1 MGILGLIVLGGLL
14 VIGLIFSRLYQRAS
28 KERSFVRTGLGGQR
42 VVMDGGAIML
52 PVFHEAIPVNMNT
65 LKLEVRRNEADSLI
79 TKDRMRVDIVATF
92 FVRVIPSQEGI
103 ANAAQTLGQRT
114 LHPDALKELV
124 EDKFVDA
131 LRSTAAAMNMQQ
143 LQDQRPEFVQGV
155 QNAVSE
161 DLLKNGLELESV
173 SLTSLDQTAKEFF
186 NPQNAFDAEGLTRL
200 TQETENRR
208 RQRNEIEQDT
218 EVAVRQ
224 KNLDAEKQKLDIQR
238 QEAFLKLE
246 QEQQIKFRAAEQ
258 AAQVATIQ
266 AAKDR
271 EAVQARIDAERQVKE
286 AEIERDRQVK
296 QRSIDMERTVQ
307 IQAIEREKATEIA
320 NQDKAIAVAA
330 KSEEQSHA
338 QAKANAARADA
349 VRAEQAV
356 ETARETAIADREKQI
371 ALIDAS
377 REAEQNAIT
386 VTVSAKADKDAAQ
399 FRADAVR
406 IKAEADRIAYEVDAT
421 GKRLINEAINVL
433 SLEQVGLQAKLAL
446 IESLPAII
454 EKSVEPMKRIDGI
467 KILQVDGLTR
477 PGLAGAPT
485 GGGSPTSVGSLA
497 EQAVAAALA
506 YRAQSPIIDAL
517 LKEIGMSGA
526 SLEGLSKAVAIEPHS
541 QVPLAGAPLETPSI
555 TPPTGQQAEPGK
567 PQG

>member
-1 MGILGLIVLGGLL
+1 MENLLQIGVLGFIGLIALFI
-14 VIGLIFSRLYQRAS
+14 IGFIFSRLYHRAS
-28 KERSFVRTGLGGQR
+28 KERSFVRTGLGGQK
-42 VVMDGGAIML
+42 VVMDGGAIVL
-52 PVFHEAIPVNMNT
+52 PVFHEVITVNMNT
-65 LKLEVRRNEADSLI
+65 LKLEVQRNAAESLI
-79 TKDRMRVDIVATF
+79 TKDRMRVDIIATF

-161 DLLKNGLELESV
+161 DLLKNGLELETV
-173 SLTSLDQTAKEFF
+173 SLTSLDQTSKEYF
-186 NPQNAFDAEGLTRL
+186 NPNNAFDAEGLTRL

-224 KNLDAEKQKLDIQR
+224 KNLAAEQQKLDIQR

-246 QEQQIKFRAAEQ
+246 QEQQVKVRAAEQ
-258 AAQVATIQ
+258 GAQVATIQ

-271 EAVQARIDAERQVKE
+271 EAAQARIDAERQVKE

-296 QRSIDMERTVQ
+296 QRSIDMERAVQ
-307 IQAIEREKATEIA
+307 VQAIEREKATEIA
-320 NQDKAIAVAA
+320 GQEKAIAVAA

-338 QAKANAARADA
+338 QAKANQALAEA
-349 VRAEQAV
+349 VKAEQAV
-356 ETARETAIADREKQI
+356 ETARETAIADRDKQI
-371 ALIDAS
+371 ALINAS
-377 REAEQNAIT
+377 QAAEQNAIT
-386 VTVSAKADKDAAQ
+386 VTVAAKAEKDAAQ
-399 FRADAVR
+399 FKADAVR
-406 IKAEADRIAYEVDAT
+406 IKAEADRIAFEVEAT
-421 GKRLINEAINVL
+421 GKRLINDAINVL
-433 SLEQVGLQAKLAL
+433 SSEQIGLQIKLAL
-446 IESLPAII
+446 IRSLPDII

-467 KILQVDGLTR
+467 KIVQVDGLTR
-477 PGLAGAPT
+477 GQGAGGAAPAGAP
-485 GGGSPTSVGSLA
+485 GSGNLA

-517 LKEIGMSGA
+517 LKEVGMSGGTLA
-526 SLEGLSKAVAIEPHS
+526 GLAQAVAPDG
-541 QVPLAGAPLETPSI
+541 PAPVEA
-555 TPPTGQQAEPGK
+555 PPPAPRK
-567 PQG
+567 A